1 MHIRE
6 GDRLGLSYAYGLVDF
21 DQLGLRDDDL
31 ADVISA
37 AARGGLAG
45 LNVTHPFKQ
54 AVVPLVDELSADGAA
69 IGALNT
75 VVLRGGRAVGH
86 NTDCWGF
93 AESFRRGMPGAALG
107 KVLLIGAGGA
117 GMAVARALL
126 DQGAAQV
133 EVFDLDP
140 GRAEALAQS
149 LCASFG
155 KDRGVAVTELAAA
168 LRSAD
173 GLVNATPVG
182 MAKYPGMPV
191 PESALRPDLWVADIV
206 YFPAVTPLLHAA
218 ASRGCRT
225 LPGAGMAIFQAVK
238 AFELIT
244 GIVPSVEAMTR
255 HFHAGQPA

>member
-1 MHIRE
+1 MRRVEQPGQANRAGANHGRNDVNTPVQQVHQPLRGRAVGSSDALAAVFSSLSRAPLRAALLGRGIQQSRTPHMHIRE

-133 EVFDLDP
+133 GCSTSIQAGPKRWRKV
-140 GRAEALAQS
+140 
-149 LCASFG
+149 CAHP
-155 KDRGVAVTELAAA
+155 
-168 LRSAD
+168 SAR
-173 GLVNATPVG
+173 TVG
-182 MAKYPGMPV
+182 W
-191 PESALRPDLWVADIV
+191 R
-206 YFPAVTPLLHAA
+206 
-218 ASRGCRT
+218 
-225 LPGAGMAIFQAVK
+225 
-238 AFELIT
+238 
-244 GIVPSVEAMTR
+244 
-255 HFHAGQPA
+255 